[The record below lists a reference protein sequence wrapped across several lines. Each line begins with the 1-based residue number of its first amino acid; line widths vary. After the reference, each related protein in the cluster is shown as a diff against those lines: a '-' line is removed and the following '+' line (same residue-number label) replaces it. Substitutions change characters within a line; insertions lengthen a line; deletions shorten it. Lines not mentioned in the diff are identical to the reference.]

1 MPHILVIEDE
11 DSYREPL
18 VFNLQRDGFT
28 VSEASDGPTGLAQ
41 ATSQTYDLVL
51 LDLMLPGLAGTEVCR
66 AVRQVSSVPIIMLT
80 AKDDVID
87 RVVGLEL
94 GADDYLTKPYSYR
107 ELLARIQA
115 VLRRT
120 RPPTPAPLGSP
131 ASAVAVGDLE
141 VDEARHEVRLAGR
154 ALQLPLR
161 EFELLAFLAAHV
173 GQVLTRAQLL
183 DRLWGVD
190 YFGDSKTL
198 DVHVKRLRAKIEAD
212 PSQPRR
218 LLTVRGVGYRL
229 VAP

>member
-1 MPHILVIEDE
+1 MGE
-11 DSYREPL
+11 
-18 VFNLQRDGFT
+18 
-28 VSEASDGPTGLAQ
+28 
-41 ATSQTYDLVL
+41 
-51 LDLMLPGLAGTEVCR
+51 
-66 AVRQVSSVPIIMLT
+66 
-80 AKDDVID
+80 
-87 RVVGLEL
+87 VVGLEL

-120 RPPTPAPLGSP
+120 RPPAPAPLGAP

-173 GQVLTRAQLL
+173 GQVLTRTQLL

-218 LLTVRGVGYRL
+218 LLTVPGVGYKL